1 MSESKEPMVF
11 INWREVRRR
20 WSRLGFVLVAG
31 LYYLAILA
39 LIFEALHIALYSANP
54 PGGAG
59 YWNRIHV
66 ASLVG
71 LEAAAVWFLTLVRKQ
86 RRAGEWSSLLTLF
99 VLSMVAYLT
108 FRFSEPA
115 VVTQAKTAPKL
126 RCGSETQNPP
136 AAKPVVLSRR

>member
-20 WSRLGFVLVAG
+20 LSRLGFVLVAG

-39 LIFEALHIALYSANP
+39 LIFEALHIAFYSANP
-54 PGGAG
+54 PGDTG
-59 YWNRIHV
+59 YWNRVHV

-71 LEAAAVWFLTLVRKQ
+71 LEGAAVWFLTLVRKQ

-99 VLSMVAYLT
+99 VLAMVSYLT

-115 VVTQAKTAPKL
+115 VVTQAKTTPVL
-126 RCGSETQNPP
+126 RCGSEVQKPP
-136 AAKPVVLSRR
+136 VAQPAVLSRR

>member
-20 WSRLGFVLVAG
+20 SSRLGFVLVAG
-31 LYYLAILA
+31 LYYLAILV

-59 YWNRIHV
+59 GWTRIHV

-71 LEAAAVWFLTLVRKQ
+71 LETAAVWFLTLVRKQ

-99 VLSMVAYLT
+99 VLSMVAYVT
-108 FRFSEPA
+108 FRLSEPA
-115 VVTQAKTAPKL
+115 VVTQAKTAQEL

-136 AAKPVVLSRR
+136 VAKPAVLSRR